1 MESAIVGLPYVGKTT
16 LFNLLTGGHAAT
28 GGFAGA
34 EGAVNVG
41 VAKVPDD
48 RVDRLAALFK
58 PKKTT
63 HAEVRYADV
72 GLARSAHGTP
82 QGSGKADG
90 AGAQRLGELRNA
102 DALVHVVRAFRDPSV
117 PHVEGDVDPA
127 RDAAALELE
136 LLVADLAVV
145 ERRVERIAPEL
156 RSARATERDAKEREA
171 ALLERVRVALGAG
184 TPVRDLG
191 LAAEDAKV
199 LRGYRLLSEKPEL
212 VVVNLDEADLAR
224 AEEIVAQVRAS
235 LATRAG
241 TAVTAVCAKIE
252 AEVAE
257 LPPTDASAFRAELG
271 LSEPPLDRTACCR
284 PCARRCC
291 PRRISAATSRPS
303 RGGRRARR
311 SSSRAAS
318 VARRCSATD
327 ARRASRRSAPSAS
340 STRPAPATR
349 SRPDS
354 SSRSTRDRSGTRRCG
369 SRTASHRS
377 ASKGSRPTVSRIARA
392 STRACERASGCPEA
406 QAVHRSGAMATRAQ
420 KIAHEPS
427 PAKRAALILGPGFIT
442 GVADDDPSG
451 IGTYAIAGASLGLA
465 TLWTALLS
473 FPLMAAVQNVCARLG
488 LIAGDGLAGILRRY
502 YPRPVLYGA
511 VLLVLVANTINLGAD
526 LAAIGDAFGIITG
539 IHGVWLVVVI
549 AVGILAVQIF
559 ASYRHI
565 ERIFKYLTL
574 ALFAYVADAILV
586 RPDLGAT
593 LRATLVP
600 TVSMDGAY
608 VTTLVA
614 ILGTTISPYLFFWQ
628 ASQEVEEEKEEGKRS
643 LSQRRG
649 GARAPPPLPPPPV
662 NLRLLLSPP

>member
-1 MESAIVGLPYVGKTT
+1 M
-16 LFNLLTGGHAAT
+16 
-28 GGFAGA
+28 
-34 EGAVNVG
+34 
-41 VAKVPDD
+41 
-48 RVDRLAALFK
+48 
-58 PKKTT
+58 
-63 HAEVRYADV
+63 
-72 GLARSAHGTP
+72 
-82 QGSGKADG
+82 
-90 AGAQRLGELRNA
+90 
-102 DALVHVVRAFRDPSV
+102 
-117 PHVEGDVDPA
+117 
-127 RDAAALELE
+127 
-136 LLVADLAVV
+136 
-145 ERRVERIAPEL
+145 
-156 RSARATERDAKEREA
+156 
-171 ALLERVRVALGAG
+171 
-184 TPVRDLG
+184 
-191 LAAEDAKV
+191 
-199 LRGYRLLSEKPEL
+199 
-212 VVVNLDEADLAR
+212 
-224 AEEIVAQVRAS
+224 
-235 LATRAG
+235 
-241 TAVTAVCAKIE
+241 
-252 AEVAE
+252 
-257 LPPTDASAFRAELG
+257 
-271 LSEPPLDRTACCR
+271 
-284 PCARRCC
+284 
-291 PRRISAATSRPS
+291 
-303 RGGRRARR
+303 
-311 SSSRAAS
+311 
-318 VARRCSATD
+318 
-327 ARRASRRSAPSAS
+327 
-340 STRPAPATR
+340 
-349 SRPDS
+349 
-354 SSRSTRDRSGTRRCG
+354 
-369 SRTASHRS
+369 
-377 ASKGSRPTVSRIARA
+377 
-392 STRACERASGCPEA
+392 
-406 QAVHRSGAMATRAQ
+406 HRSGAMATRAQ

-539 IHGVWLVVVI
+539 IHGVWVVVVI

-649 GARAPPPLPPPPV
+649 ATRLQLRIATVDVNLGMLVSNLVMYFIILATALTLHESGKTEIQTGADAAQALRPLAGDLAGLLFAAGMIGTGLLAVPVLSGSAAYAVSEALRWKRGLDENWRRAKPFYGVIALATIVGVGINFTPLKPIDALYWSSVLNGAAAPPLLVLIMLAARNPRVMGPQRIGPV
-662 NLRLLLSPP
+662 LTALGWIATVAMSVALAALILTAIR